1 MKTGKMQL
9 RGEVKRRINLHGFHL
24 SERNLR
30 LFVDTVLEAIADQL
44 FEHGHISLS
53 EIGTLSIE
61 TNNRRPAFG
70 TQRQYRLKYKPTS
83 KVKDRLEAKE
93 NS

>member
-9 RGEVKRRINLHGFHL
+9 REEVKRRINLHGFHL

-30 LFVDTVLEAIADQL
+30 LFVDTVLESIGDQL

-53 EIGTLSIE
+53 EIGTLTIE
-61 TNNRRPAFG
+61 INNRQTIFG
-70 TQRQYRLKYKPTS
+70 KRRQHRVKYKQTS
-83 KVKDRLEAKE
+83 KVKDRLEAME
-93 NS
+93 RS